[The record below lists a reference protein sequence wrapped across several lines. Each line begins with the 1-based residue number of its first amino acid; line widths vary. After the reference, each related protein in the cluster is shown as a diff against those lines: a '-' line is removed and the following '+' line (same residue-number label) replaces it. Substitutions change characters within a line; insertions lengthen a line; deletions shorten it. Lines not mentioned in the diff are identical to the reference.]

1 MKGYKCIMENC
12 QSNAKVLA
20 NGIRATGRFKI
31 LSKDVGVPLVAF
43 SLLDRSKHNEYE
55 IADQLRRYVR
65 LNENV

>member
-1 MKGYKCIMENC
+1 MDNC
-12 QSNAKVLA
+12 RATAKMLTDEIVK
-20 NGIRATGRFKI
+20 TGRFNI